1 MADIKFINGLWQTR
15 CNSLAPKGFDWI
27 DKGINPADVD
37 MIDSVTGT
45 MLADQETIRPGM
57 YFAFNESRVNDTGE
71 VVKDHGYNYRKF
83 NFASPTGIVWLVRDS
98 E

>member
-1 MADIKFINGLWQTR
+1 VADIKFINGLWQTR

-57 YFAFNESRVNDTGE
+57 YLDLACILPLMNQELMIQ
-71 VVKDHGYNYRKF
+71 VK
-83 NFASPTGIVWLVRDS
+83 S
-98 E
+98 